1 MRKILF
7 LLDELPPTKSANGIC
22 VSKVIKA
29 LHKDGY
35 ATSCVCW
42 KAEDKYSTEVHLIPE
57 KPWKLKVDKY
67 GSGGIVSRAWFQ
79 ILRVAYKVKRIFL
92 LPIWPVDS
100 CKTVNDF
107 YKTAS
112 NLIDQED
119 ISLVVAVNYPG
130 ETLLAMKRL
139 KKHYKDKIKTVMY
152 PLDVSYVNPYCNG
165 VEHAVSSLFCP
176 RFMKSCSKYADAVLE
191 LENAQELFNRIY
203 KKKEQ
208 SKFILCGIPL
218 LESVDKTEKKRVSD
232 EIHFVYSG
240 TLQRNVRDP
249 EMAFSVLNRIANMS
263 DKKIILDLYGQIDS
277 QSWILYKNGNYDFGL
292 VNHGW
297 IQESELSPC
306 LQEADVLINLG
317 NMESHLIPSKLFK
330 YMSLGKPI
338 VHFCL
343 TEKDPCVSYLKQY
356 GNARIIYSTES
367 HDARVLKDLVRFS
380 EEKKEINI
388 DLKRVFPRCFP
399 EYTAVLLENLIK

>member
-1 MRKILF
+1 MQKILF

-22 VSKVIKA
+22 VNKVIEA
-29 LHKDGY
+29 LHTDGY
-35 ATSCVCW
+35 TTSCICW
-42 KAEDKYSTEVHLIPE
+42 KAEGQYSTEIHLIPE

-67 GSGGIVSRAWFQ
+67 SSGGIISRAWFQ
-79 ILRVAYKVKRIFL
+79 TLRVAYKMKRIFL

-112 NLIDQED
+112 KLIDQED

-130 ETLLAMKRL
+130 ETLLAMKQL
-139 KKHYKDKIKTVMY
+139 KRHYKEKIKTVMY
-152 PLDVSYVNPYCNG
+152 PLDVSYVNPYCGG
-165 VEHAVSSLFCP
+165 VEQVISSFFCP

-191 LENAQELFNRIY
+191 LENAQDMFNRIY
-203 KKKEQ
+203 SEKEQ

-218 LESVDKTEKKRVSD
+218 LGSINRTEKGRTSD
-232 EIHFVYSG
+232 EIHFVYTG

-249 EMAFSVLNRIANMS
+249 GIAFSVLHRIANMS
-263 DKKIILDLYGQIDS
+263 DKRIVLDLYGQVDS
-277 QSWILYKNGNYDFGL
+277 QSWNLYKSGNYGFEF

-297 IQESELSPC
+297 IQENELSIC
-306 LQEADVLINLG
+306 LQKADVLINLG

-330 YMSLGKPI
+330 YMAMGKPI

-343 TEKDPCVSYLKQY
+343 TKKDPCISYLKQY
-356 GNARIIYSTES
+356 GNARIIYSIES
-367 HDARVLKDLVRFS
+367 HNETVLNDLVKFS
-380 EEKKEINI
+380 EEGKVTNI
-388 DLKRVFPRCFP
+388 DLKTVFPRCFP
-399 EYTAVLLENLIK
+399 EYTAELLENLIK

>member
-1 MRKILF
+1 MQKILF

-29 LHKDGY
+29 LRQDGY

-42 KAEDKYSTEVHLIPE
+42 KAEDKYSTEIHLIPE

-67 GSGGIVSRAWFQ
+67 SSGGIVSRVWFQ
-79 ILRVAYKVKRIFL
+79 VLRVAYKVKRIFL

-139 KKHYKDKIKTVMY
+139 KKHYKEKIKTVMY

-165 VEHAVSSLFCP
+165 IEHAVSSLFCP

-218 LESVDKTEKKRVSD
+218 LEPVDKTEKKRDSD
-232 EIHFVYSG
+232 EMHFVYSG

-249 EMAFSVLNRIANMS
+249 EMAFSILHRIANMS
-263 DKKIILDLYGQIDS
+263 DKRIILDLYGQIDS
-277 QSWILYKNGNYDFGL
+277 QSWALYKNGNYDFGL

-297 IQESELSPC
+297 IQESELSSC

-330 YMSLGKPI
+330 YMAMGKPI
-338 VHFCL
+338 MHFCL
-343 TEKDPCVSYLKQY
+343 TEKDPCISYLKQY
-356 GNARIIYSTES
+356 GNARIIYLTDLQ
-367 HDARVLKDLVRFS
+367 DATVLKDLVQFS
-380 EEKKEINI
+380 EEGKEIDI
-388 DLKRVFPRCFP
+388 DLKTVFPRCFP
-399 EYTAVLLENLIK
+399 EYTAELLENLIK

>member
-1 MRKILF
+1 MQKILF

-29 LHKDGY
+29 LRQDGY

-42 KAEDKYSTEVHLIPE
+42 KAEDKYSTEIHLIPE

-67 GSGGIVSRAWFQ
+67 SSGGIVSRVWFQ
-79 ILRVAYKVKRIFL
+79 VLRVAYKVKRIFL

-139 KKHYKDKIKTVMY
+139 KKHYKEKIKTVMY

-165 VEHAVSSLFCP
+165 IEHAVSSLFCP

-218 LESVDKTEKKRVSD
+218 LEPVDKTEKKRDSD

-249 EMAFSVLNRIANMS
+249 EMAFSILHRIANMS
-263 DKKIILDLYGQIDS
+263 DKRIILDLYGQIDS
-277 QSWILYKNGNYDFGL
+277 QSWALYKNGNYDFGL

-297 IQESELSPC
+297 IQESELSSC

-330 YMSLGKPI
+330 YMAMGKPI
-338 VHFCL
+338 MHFCL
-343 TEKDPCVSYLKQY
+343 TEKDPCISYLKQY
-356 GNARIIYSTES
+356 GNARIIYLTDLQ
-367 HDARVLKDLVRFS
+367 DATVLKDLVQFS
-380 EEKKEINI
+380 EEGKEIDI
-388 DLKRVFPRCFP
+388 DLKTVFPRCFP
-399 EYTAVLLENLIK
+399 EYTAELLENLIK